1 MNIFRKRSIKWEG
14 KILLNKIFYSLN
26 VRFKI
31 LFLNLTLL
39 DKRKINT
46 SHGTGFITMLQIGL
60 FELPPFATVDNHIII
75 VGIVKDTYDTGK
87 DKWFLIGV
95 VLEFSLWLFT

>member
-1 MNIFRKRSIKWEG
+1 
-14 KILLNKIFYSLN
+14 
-26 VRFKI
+26 
-31 LFLNLTLL
+31 
-39 DKRKINT
+39 
-46 SHGTGFITMLQIGL
+46 MLQIGL

-95 VLEFSLWLFT
+95 VLEFSLF